1 METLGYEL
9 KDSTARSGQVDKYL
23 SIIEKKDARIDK
35 FVKYFGLLD
44 RWLWLKL
51 QNKNIKTYF
60 EKENYH
66 SIAIYGI
73 GEIGNRLF
81 EELTRTSD
89 IEIKYA
95 IDNVS
100 GKGHSVLKVYGPDDE
115 LPQVDVIVVT
125 VDYIF
130 EQIKE
135 KLAEKNDC
143 PIISIDNVI
152 FNVE

>member
-1 METLGYEL
+1 ME
-9 KDSTARSGQVDKYL
+9 
-23 SIIEKKDARIDK
+23 
-35 FVKYFGLLD
+35 LLD

-95 IDNVS
+95 IDSIDDKV
-100 GKGHSVLKVYGPDDE
+100 HSVLKVYSQNDE

-135 KLAEKNDC
+135 KLAKKTDC
-143 PIISIDNVI
+143 PIISIVMLYLYR
-152 FNVE
+152 VKER